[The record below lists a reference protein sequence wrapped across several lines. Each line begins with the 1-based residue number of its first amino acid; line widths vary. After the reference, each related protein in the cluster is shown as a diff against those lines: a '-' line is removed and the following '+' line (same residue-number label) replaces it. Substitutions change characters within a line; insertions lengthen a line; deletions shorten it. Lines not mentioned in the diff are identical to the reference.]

1 MDARKQMSGMTGG
14 DEFLMTNVGNEKER
28 ARFRAGLVGERFSMR
43 AEQMKY
49 GFLIGEERV

>member
-1 MDARKQMSGMTGG
+1 MPWPKGNSESVDG
-14 DEFLMTNVGNEKER
+14 FPITNVGNEKER